1 MLHAHGRHPAVLF
14 LGGQQTRA
22 FDAAFRRQ
30 AKGKQRRGQALPPSG
45 FHRRL
50 DHRLMALM
58 HTVKKTHG
66 HGAALRGHGHGPH
79 LLGHFHSL

>member
-14 LGGQQTRA
+14 LSGQQTRA

-58 HTVKKTHG
+58 HTVKKTQ
-66 HGAALRGHGHGPH
+66 RYCR
-79 LLGHFHSL
+79 LLFFHFHLSP